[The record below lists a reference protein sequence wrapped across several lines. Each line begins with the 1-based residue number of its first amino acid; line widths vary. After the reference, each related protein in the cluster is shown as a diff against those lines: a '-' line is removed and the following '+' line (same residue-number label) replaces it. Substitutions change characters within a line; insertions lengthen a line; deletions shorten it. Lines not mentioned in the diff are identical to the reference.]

1 MEAQQSLVG
10 MIDHFVA
17 SKTVKLP
24 AFNATALRI
33 QQEVGREEPDFRL
46 VEKLIVSDQS
56 LTGEL
61 LRVSNSSF
69 YKGLTQVVT
78 VRDAIIRLG
87 IREVSNIVS
96 MVAVQ
101 HNFQSKDPSV
111 HKIMGKLWR
120 HSVGCAIGASWLA
133 RQTGFQALA
142 NETFISG
149 LLHDVGKLYVL
160 KVVDD
165 MKASGE
171 IESLPSDTVIH
182 EVMQQLHTEQGY
194 ALMVHWN
201 LPEKYCQIARDHHLA
216 DLDGNNFVLL
226 MVRLSN
232 QMCHK
237 MGIGLI
243 EDPSIVMMKTPEA
256 VQLQLSE
263 VALARLEV
271 RLEDAQVFAGG

>member
-1 MEAQQSLVG
+1 MDAERSLVE
-10 MIDHFVA
+10 MIDHLVK

-33 QQEVGREEPDFRL
+33 QKEVAREEPDFRL
-46 VEKLIVSDQS
+46 IEKLIVSDQS
-56 LTGEL
+56 MTGEV

-69 YKGLTQVVT
+69 YKGLTQVAT

-87 IREVSNIVS
+87 IKEVSNIVS
-96 MVAVQ
+96 LVALQ
-101 HNFQSKDPSV
+101 HNFKSKDPAV

-120 HSVGCAIGASWLA
+120 HSVGCAIGANWLA

-142 NETFISG
+142 HETFIAG

-165 MKASGE
+165 MKASAE
-171 IESLPSDTVIH
+171 IEALPSDTVIN
-182 EVMQQLHTEQGY
+182 EVMQQLHTEHGY
-194 ALMVHWN
+194 CLMVHWN

-216 DLDGNNFVLL
+216 NLDGNNFVLVL
-226 MVRLSN
+226 VRLAN

-243 EDPSIVMMKTPEA
+243 EDPMIVMMETPEA

-263 VALARLEV
+263 VDLARLEV
-271 RLEDAQVFAGG
+271 RLEDTQVFTG

>member
-1 MEAQQSLVG
+1 MDAERSLVE
-10 MIDHFVA
+10 MIDHFA
-17 SKTVKLP
+17 TSKTVKLP

-33 QQEVGREEPDFRL
+33 QKEVAREEPDFRL
-46 VEKLIVSDQS
+46 IEKLIVSDQS
-56 LTGEL
+56 MTGEV

-69 YKGLTQVVT
+69 YKGLTQVTT

-87 IREVSNIVS
+87 IKEVSNIVS
-96 MVAVQ
+96 LVALQ
-101 HNFQSKDPSV
+101 YNFKSKDPAV
-111 HKIMGKLWR
+111 HKFMGKLWR
-120 HSVGCAIGASWLA
+120 HSVGCAIGANWLA

-142 NETFISG
+142 HETFIAG

-165 MKASGE
+165 MKASAE
-171 IESLPSDTVIH
+171 IETLPSDTVIN
-182 EVMQQLHTEQGY
+182 EVMQQLHTDQGY
-194 ALMVHWN
+194 SLMVHWN

-216 DLDGNNFVLL
+216 DLDGNNFVLVL
-226 MVRLSN
+226 VRLAN

-243 EDPSIVMMKTPEA
+243 EDPTIVMMETPEA

-263 VALARLEV
+263 VDLARLEV
-271 RLEDAQVFAGG
+271 RLEDTQVFAG